1 MDGPHQAGA
10 VAVRAEL
17 ELVADQLRD
26 PLIPVLL
33 AAVVLTVATGD
44 LADASVTVLV
54 IVVTTVRLVQEVK
67 VGEAI
72 AALSDLTARRPGWC
86 AMASSGRSP
95 RPTWSLGMSLVP
107 AEGDIVPADANVT
120 DVAALLVDEAA
131 LTPSYR
137 RRGFFGH
144 LEAHAPPASMVAWDR
159 EGRWCRCYV
168 KRGRIRQPRT
178 ESLPPPQGRP
188 VPTS

>member
-1 MDGPHQAGA
+1 MYWPHQAGA

-72 AALSDLTARRPGWC
+72 AALSDLTARVVRDGEQRQIPG
-86 AMASSGRSP
+86 ADVVTGDVPGTRRGRH
-95 RPTWSLGMSLVP
+95 R
-107 AEGDIVPADANVT
+107 A
-120 DVAALLVDEAA
+120 
-131 LTPSYR
+131 R
-137 RRGFFGH
+137 RRQR
-144 LEAHAPPASMVAWDR
+144 DR
-159 EGRWCRCYV
+159 RRSAAGR
-168 KRGRIRQPRT
+168 
-178 ESLPPPQGRP
+178 
-188 VPTS
+188 

>member
-1 MDGPHQAGA
+1 MYRPHQAGA

-54 IVVTTVRLVQEVK
+54 IVVTTAGLVQEVK

-72 AALSDLTARRPGWC
+72 AVLSDLTARRPGWC

-95 RPTWSLGMSLVP
+95 RPTWSLGMSWYP
-107 AEGDIVPADANVT
+107 PRATSCPP
-120 DVAALLVDEAA
+120 
-131 LTPSYR
+131 TP
-137 RRGFFGH
+137 
-144 LEAHAPPASMVAWDR
+144 
-159 EGRWCRCYV
+159 
-168 KRGRIRQPRT
+168 T
-178 ESLPPPQGRP
+178 
-188 VPTS
+188 

>member
-1 MDGPHQAGA
+1 MYRPHQAGA

-33 AAVVLTVATGD
+33 ATVVLTAATGD

-54 IVVTTVRLVQEVK
+54 IVVTTVGLLQEVK
-67 VGEAI
+67 VGETI

-95 RPTWSLGMSLVP
+95 WLTWSLGMSWYP
-107 AEGDIVPADANVT
+107 PRATSCPP
-120 DVAALLVDEAA
+120 
-131 LTPSYR
+131 TP
-137 RRGFFGH
+137 
-144 LEAHAPPASMVAWDR
+144 
-159 EGRWCRCYV
+159 
-168 KRGRIRQPRT
+168 T
-178 ESLPPPQGRP
+178 
-188 VPTS
+188 